1 MTPEI
6 KHRIGQIRRGEMPEG
21 YNRVRDS
28 IIPSDWKQYCLG
40 ELGKNK
46 NGLNFHREDKGIKIR
61 ILGVGNF
68 GNLSVLRDLNAL
80 SEISMRVMPDD
91 ELLLK
96 NGDIVFVR
104 SNGSKELVGRNL
116 LVYPQNEKVS
126 FSGFCIRFRLSSDKI
141 TTAEYINLV
150 LDNGVLKQKLQSENQ
165 GSNISNLNQSIID
178 NLQISIPC
186 KGEQQKIATILTTQ
200 DKVIELKEKRLAEK
214 QRQKK
219 YLMQQLLTGEKR
231 LQGFSGEWKANRLRN
246 ITTRRTKRNII
257 GNTNVLTISAQY
269 GLINQAE
276 FFNKAV
282 ASDDKSNYF
291 LLEKG
296 EFAYNKSY
304 SNGYPFGAIKRLTR
318 YEVGIVSPLYICFR
332 IKEGSVSGEY
342 LEQYFEAGLM
352 NHEIQAFAQEGAR
365 NHGLLNIA
373 VDDFFNSKILLPSP
387 EEQAAIAEVLSTA
400 DREIDLLRQ
409 NIEQEKQKKKA
420 LMQLL
425 LTGIVRVKT

>member
-6 KHRIGQIRRGEMPEG
+6 KQRIEQVRRGEVPERYVKTALG
-21 YNRVRDS
+21 LAPANWKRYTFGDIYTERKEPGDENLPLLMVS
-28 IIPSDWKQYCLG
+28 IHSGVSDGEVDAAELPKQV
-40 ELGKNK
+40 K
-46 NGLNFHREDKGIKIR
+46 RIEDKSQYKKAVSGDLVFNMMRAWQGAIGAVRTTGMVSPAYIVAEPNGKAYPLFMDYYSRTPQMINQIDR
-61 ILGVGNF
+61 QSYGVTDF
-68 GNLSVLRDLNAL
+68 RKRLYWDSFAP
-80 SEISMRVMPDD
+80 ISCTLPPI
-91 ELLLK
+91 E
-96 NGDIVFVR
+96 
-104 SNGSKELVGRNL
+104 
-116 LVYPQNEKVS
+116 
-126 FSGFCIRFRLSSDKI
+126 
-141 TTAEYINLV
+141 
-150 LDNGVLKQKLQSENQ
+150 
-165 GSNISNLNQSIID
+165 
-178 NLQISIPC
+178 
-186 KGEQQKIATILTTQ
+186 EQQKIATILTTQ
-200 DKVIELKEKRLAEK
+200 DKVIELKEKRLVEK

-219 YLMQQLLTGEKR
+219 YLMQQLLTGKKR
-231 LQGFSGEWKANRLRN
+231 LPRFSGEWKVNRLRN
-246 ITTRRTKRNII
+246 ITARHTKRNTI

-291 LLEKG
+291 LLEEG
-296 EFAYNKSY
+296 DFAYNKSY

-352 NHEIQAFAQEGAR
+352 NHVIQAFAQEGAR

-387 EEQAAIAEVLSTA
+387 EEQTAIAEVLSTA
-400 DREIDLLRQ
+400 DREIELLQ
-409 NIEQEKQKKKA
+409 QDIEQEKQKKKA

>member
-1 MTPEI
+1 MTAEI
-6 KHRIGQIRRGEMPEG
+6 KQRIDQICRGEVPEG
-21 YNRVRDS
+21 YQRT
-28 IIPSDWKQYCLG
+28 
-40 ELGKNK
+40 
-46 NGLNFHREDKGIKIR
+46 
-61 ILGVGNF
+61 ILGIAPK
-68 GNLSVLRDLNAL
+68 SWDKSRIDK
-80 SEISMRVMPDD
+80 I
-91 ELLLK
+91 
-96 NGDIVFVR
+96 
-104 SNGSKELVGRNL
+104 
-116 LVYPQNEKVS
+116 
-126 FSGFCIRFRLSSDKI
+126 CRLSSGSTPRRDAVENFAGDILWVTSGELKRKTIEDTREKI
-141 TTAEYINLV
+141 SETAVVNSHLEIYDPDTVVIAIYGLEAAGIRGTV
-150 LDNGVLKQKLQSENQ
+150 
-165 GSNISNLNQSIID
+165 SIIGKQCTISQACMAFTEFKNID
-178 NLQISIPC
+178 NEFFYYWYLNNGQVIGLRYAQGTKQQNLSTDIVGSFPIC
-186 KGEQQKIATILTTQ
+186 FPSQGEQQKIATILTTQ
-200 DKVIELKEKRLAEK
+200 DRVIELKEKRLAEK

-296 EFAYNKSY
+296 DFAYNKSY

-387 EEQAAIAEVLSTA
+387 EEQTAIAEVLSTA
-400 DREIDLLRQ
+400 DREIELLQ
-409 NIEQEKQKKKA
+409 QDIEQEKQKKKP
-420 LMQLL
+420 
-425 LTGIVRVKT
+425 

>member
-1 MTPEI
+1 MRLEI
-6 KHRIGQIRRGEMPEG
+6 KRRIDQICQGEVPEG
-21 YNRVRDS
+21 YQRT
-28 IIPSDWKQYCLG
+28 
-40 ELGKNK
+40 
-46 NGLNFHREDKGIKIR
+46 
-61 ILGVGNF
+61 ILGIAPK
-68 GNLSVLRDLNAL
+68 SWDKSRIDK
-80 SEISMRVMPDD
+80 I
-91 ELLLK
+91 
-96 NGDIVFVR
+96 
-104 SNGSKELVGRNL
+104 
-116 LVYPQNEKVS
+116 
-126 FSGFCIRFRLSSDKI
+126 CRLSSGSTPRRDAVENFAGDILWVTSGELKKRTIEDTREKI
-141 TTAEYINLV
+141 SETAVVNSHLEIYDPGTVVIAIYGLEAAGIRGTV
-150 LDNGVLKQKLQSENQ
+150 
-165 GSNISNLNQSIID
+165 SIIGKQCTISQACMAFTEFKGVD
-178 NLQISIPC
+178 NEFFYYWYLNNGQVIGLRYAQGTKQQNLSTDIVGSFPIC
-186 KGEQQKIATILTTQ
+186 FPSQGEQQRIASILTTQ
-200 DKVIELKEKRLAEK
+200 DKVIELKEKRMAEK

-219 YLMQQLLTGEKR
+219 YLMQQLLTGRKR
-231 LQGFSGEWKANRLRN
+231 LPGFSGEWKVTRLRN
-246 ITTRRTKRNII
+246 IATRQTKRNAI

-318 YEVGIVSPLYICFR
+318 YEAGIVSPLYICFR

-387 EEQAAIAEVLSTA
+387 EEQTAIAEVLSVS

-409 NIEQEKQKKKA
+409 DIEQEKQKKKS

-425 LTGIVRVKT
+425 LTGIVRVEV